1 MGTKSWTSP
10 LSGRLQCYSQNWL
23 FMRWW
28 PVISTDH
35 MIHLPL
41 STWSQTLTL
50 SFLCYLAF
58 IYWNICVKCWW
69 VKKRRRKN
77 TVIGLSVH
85 RKDCF
90 CREPIVFY
98 RIVRKPPTRPHGIKW
113 LPKASLC
120 QSRNVRLV
128 QYKIKKICGDWKVL
142 FWIEF
147 KKILKKSLQIKNCD
161 KYWKDGFK
169 VWLSE

>member
-1 MGTKSWTSP
+1 MGDCSATVKIDCLCGGDQSFPQTTWSICRT
-10 LSGRLQCYSQNWL
+10 
-23 FMRWW
+23 
-28 PVISTDH
+28 
-35 MIHLPL
+35 LPL
-41 STWSQTLTL
+41 STRSQTLTL

-58 IYWNICVKCWW
+58 IYWNIYVKCWW